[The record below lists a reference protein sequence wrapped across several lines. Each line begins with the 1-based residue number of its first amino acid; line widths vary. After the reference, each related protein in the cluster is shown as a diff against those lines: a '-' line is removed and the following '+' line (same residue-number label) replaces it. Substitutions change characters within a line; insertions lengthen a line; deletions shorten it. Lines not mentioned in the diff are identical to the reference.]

1 MLVGNAH
8 FFSFSMSTQVTST
21 EAQANLDLLCD
32 RVVETGEAIAIT
44 RHNGK
49 NVVLISERE
58 LESLLET
65 LYLLRSPKNATRLLT
80 ALERAKARV
89 IAPQNLDEICK
100 KFGLEEE
107 EDTENEVAIAS

>member
-1 MLVGNAH
+1 
-8 FFSFSMSTQVTST
+8 MSTQITST
-21 EAQANLDLLCD
+21 EVQGNLELLCD
-32 RVVETGEAIAIT
+32 RVIETREAIAIT
-44 RHNGK
+44 RDNGK

-58 LESLLET
+58 LNSLLET
-65 LYLLRSPKNATRLLT
+65 IYLLRSPKNATRLLT

-89 IAPQNLDEICK
+89 IEPQNLDEICK

>member
-1 MLVGNAH
+1 LFYLNNSVR
-8 FFSFSMSTQVTST
+8 FSKLYYILT
-21 EAQANLDLLCD
+21 EDRQRD
-32 RVVETGEAIAIT
+32 RVVETGEAIVIT

-58 LESLLET
+58 LDSLLET

-89 IAPQNLDEICK
+89 IEPQNLDEICK

-107 EDTENEVAIAS
+107 EDTENEIAIAS